1 MHKPTAARSPPQRQS
16 EPRLALVGTG
26 KGEGYSWAGS
36 RKCEPGCYQWVSRRS
51 MHRKPQTHTQA
62 ALRVFETCQ
71 RPMRSVNVEVFQD
84 LGDASVMKLSAG
96 NPGV

>member
-1 MHKPTAARSPPQRQS
+1 
-16 EPRLALVGTG
+16 
-26 KGEGYSWAGS
+26 
-36 RKCEPGCYQWVSRRS
+36 